1 MAKKHSTPAGSQVIH
16 RPVQTPKG
24 LTTETAGWEAV
35 WLQQN
40 YKPTRMPFG
49 PVVDVDGKAVRWSA
63 ATGQVSELKQGDI
76 VAQGDV
82 VLTSPDGFVMIQGAL
97 STETGA
103 IASPLPV
110 APEVLGDGGY
120 VPTLVG
126 RDTTQIVSPTLSHAM
141 GLNLPM
147 GLGTGVLP
155 SAINHAPV
163 YDAASNLGNANF
175 NPNTGNYQ
183 LSTAEDT
190 PISSQVQ
197 ASDPDGDAVGYVQG
211 SNPAHGS
218 VVVNPDGTWTYVP
231 AADYN
236 GPDSFAVIA
245 SDGRGGQATS
255 VVSIN
260 VLPVNDPPQ
269 TLDITATGNEDP
281 VTPVEVALAATD
293 VDSAIA
299 GYRVITLPAA
309 AHGVLYRDVGMT
321 QPITAGEVVPAGSI
335 YFMPAPNWNGST
347 PFQYAAIDVPPAGQ
361 PALEDQ
367 TPATATLLINPV
379 NDAPVIVVPTV
390 PNNNGQVTTPEDTPY
405 TFSGVGNTVSVSDP
419 DNGTLTATLTVENGT
434 LAAGNNPN
442 LTISGN
448 GTAASPLVLSGS
460 VPDINAAL
468 ASLAYTPKPDWNG
481 TDQLSITTTD
491 PLGATA
497 TGTKPITVTPVADSN
512 PDNSV
517 TQEDIPLLN
526 QDVLVNDGFS
536 ITPRD
541 KVVIWSINDGSVNGP
556 RYIEY
561 GTVNVDASGNVLS
574 TQGGIPVY
582 DSAGTFAGQIVSVS
596 RVNQGLSELLNFI
609 PAPNYNNAVNG
620 VPIKIG
626 GNDVTLTVAYTV
638 APQYSPSQVAA
649 GAGAETNVWHITVNM
664 VNDPPVFQATIPS
677 PNFEALPGATAV
689 DPVVYNY
696 YQVVLEDSS
705 PASST
710 ANTGKV
716 HAFDVE
722 DKHLDTGY
730 QLVGVAPGAVM
741 TAPTAHGSVTLNAD
755 GTWSYTPNPNYNG
768 TDSFQVQVSD
778 SNNATVVSTVLLQ
791 VQSVNDAPVFNQNSY
806 VATTNEDTQVTGS
819 VRATDIDSPVLIYTL
834 DATDAQALLTAGH
847 NVGVSQT
854 GNWTFDPAT
863 NFNGTVSFK
872 VHVNDGSGAGNTA
885 EAITTVT
892 VTVNPVNDSPLFE
905 AVPSDPLGV
914 PGFAAGNYT
923 YNLVAGNTNV
933 SGKVVAT
940 DADNDQVTYSVLT
953 QPSVTGASTAPSAAV
968 NPNDGTWTYTPAVMP
983 STNATTYYWGADSFV
998 IRANDGRGGITDT
1011 TVHLDLLN
1019 PSAQPTGS
1027 IISTPASVNPGH
1039 VSALSLGDVLGVAGP
1054 GASMDQLLGSL
1065 GPVVST
1071 SSTAPT
1077 TVAPATTAAATVD
1090 TSLTALSLV
1099 GSSDP
1104 LATALSTLAQT
1115 QQALNNNHHGG
1126 A

>member
-236 GPDSFAVIA
+236 GPDSFTVIA

-309 AHGVLYRDVGMT
+309 AQGVLYRDVGMT

-335 YFMPAPNWNGST
+335 YFMPAPNWNGT
-347 PFQYAAIDVPPAGQ
+347 TTFQYAAIDVPPAGQ

-405 TFSGVGNTVSVSDP
+405 TFSGAGNTVSVSDP
-419 DNGTLTATLTVENGT
+419 DNSTLTVKLMVENGT
-434 LAAGNNPN
+434 LTVAPN
-442 LTISGN
+442 SNITVTGT
-448 GTAASPLVLSGS
+448 GTAGSTPLNVPDSPLVLIGP
-460 VPDINAAL
+460 VADVNAAL
-468 ASLAYTPKPDWNG
+468 ATLTYKPKADWNG
-481 TDQLSITTTD
+481 TDQLLITTND
-491 PLGATA
+491 QLGAIA

-512 PDNSV
+512 PDSSV

-526 QDVLVNDGFS
+526 QDVLANDGFS
-536 ITPRD
+536 MTPRD

-561 GTVNVDASGNVLS
+561 GTVNVDANGKVLS

-609 PAPNYNNAVNG
+609 PAPDYNNAVDG
-620 VPIKIG
+620 VPIQG
-626 GNDVTLTVAYTV
+626 VTLNIAYTV
-638 APQYSPSQVAA
+638 APQYSSSQIVAE
-649 GAGAETNVWHITVNM
+649 AGAETNIWHIMVNM
-664 VNDPPVFQATIPS
+664 VNDPPVFKATNPS

-689 DPVVYNY
+689 DPVTYNY

-705 PASST
+705 PATST

-722 DKHLDTGY
+722 DQDLNTGY
-730 QLVGVAPGAVM
+730 QLVGVTPGTVM
-741 TAPTAHGSVTLNAD
+741 TAPTAHGSVTLNTD

-778 SNNATVVSTVLLQ
+778 KNNAQVVSTVLLQ

-806 VATTNEDTQVTGS
+806 IATTNEDTQVTGS

-834 DATDAQALLTAGH
+834 DATDAQALLDAKHT
-847 NVGVSQT
+847 VGVSQS

-892 VTVNPVNDSPLFE
+892 VTVNPVNDSPLFQKV
-905 AVPSDPLGV
+905 ANDPLGV

-933 SGKVVAT
+933 SGKVAAT
-940 DADNDQVTYSVLT
+940 DADNDQVTYSVFTQPNVNTQPVGNDTGT
-953 QPSVTGASTAPSAAV
+953 QPSVTI
-968 NPNDGTWTYTPAVMP
+968 NPNDGTWIYTPAVM
-983 STNATTYYWGADSFV
+983 SSVSATTYYWGADSFV

-1054 GASMDQLLGSL
+1054 GASMDQLLGNL
-1065 GPVVST
+1065 GPVVSN

-1077 TVAPATTAAATVD
+1077 TVAPTTM
-1090 TSLTALSLV
+1090 
-1099 GSSDP
+1099 P
-1104 LATALSTLAQT
+1104 P
-1115 QQALNNNHHGG
+1115 
-1126 A
+1126 